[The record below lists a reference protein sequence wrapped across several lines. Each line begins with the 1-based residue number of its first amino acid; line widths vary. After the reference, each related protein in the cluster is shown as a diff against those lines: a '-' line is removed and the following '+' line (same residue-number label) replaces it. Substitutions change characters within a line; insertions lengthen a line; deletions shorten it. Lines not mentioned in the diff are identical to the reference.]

1 MKNCIIIGG
10 GIIGLSSA
18 YYLAKAGHQVTII
31 DKSDMT
37 DGCSFGNA
45 GMIVPSHLIPF
56 AQPGMMAQ
64 GLKWMFNSKS
74 PFYVQPRFSMDLF
87 KWGVKFY
94 RTATQS
100 HVEKSMPVLRD
111 ISLLSK
117 YLYQDWAAED
127 SSFLYKEKGLL
138 MLFQSD
144 KVGEEIIHEGMEAKR
159 MGLEVDVLTKG
170 EIPNLETG
178 VETTAIGAVHYKSDA
193 HLYPNKLIDFL
204 YRELKKLNV
213 KIERNTEVQDFK
225 ISNKKIISVLTSIG
239 EFGADE
245 VIIATGSWSPELAN
259 KLGLKVSLLPGKGY
273 SFTLKNQIQ
282 KPVIPSILCEGK
294 VAVTPM
300 GNDLRFGGTMEITH
314 TKDTKINLNRL
325 EGILNTVHSFYPNL
339 SFEKPKQN
347 EIWYGF
353 RPCTATG
360 LPIICRSDNHSNV
373 IIATGHGMMG
383 LSLGPATGKLVEE
396 LVDGKKTSVDLGI
409 MHY

>member
-18 YYLAKAGHQVTII
+18 YYLAKAGHRVTII
-31 DKSDMT
+31 DKTDMT

-64 GLKWMFNSKS
+64 GLKWMFDSKS

-87 KWGVKFY
+87 KWGLKFY
-94 RTATQS
+94 KTATQS

-117 YLYQDWAAED
+117 RLYQDLAAED
-127 SSFLYKEKGLL
+127 SSFSYEEKGLL
-138 MLFQSD
+138 MLYKSD
-144 KVGEEIIHEGMEAKR
+144 KVGEEVVHEGLEARR
-159 MGLEVDVLTKG
+159 MGLDVDVLSRD
-170 EIPNLETG
+170 EISNLETG
-178 VETTAIGAVHYKSDA
+178 INTTAIGAVHYKSDA
-193 HLYPNKLIDFL
+193 HLYPDKLIDFL
-204 YRELKKLNV
+204 YRELEKLNV
-213 KIERNTEVQDFK
+213 KIERNTEVKDFK
-225 ISNKKIISVLTSIG
+225 ISNKKITSIATSKG
-239 EFGADE
+239 VFEADE
-245 VIIATGSWSPELAN
+245 VIIATGSWSPELTI
-259 KLGLKVSLLPGKGY
+259 KLGLKVALLPGKGY
-273 SFTLKNQIQ
+273 SFTLKDQIQ

-314 TKDTKINLNRL
+314 TKDTKINMNRL
-325 EGILNTVHSFYPNL
+325 EGILNTIQSFYPTL
-339 SFEKPKQN
+339 KFEKPKN
-347 EIWYGF
+347 NAVWYGF

-360 LPIICRSDNHSNV
+360 LPIICRSDNHSNI

-396 LVDGKKTSVDLGI
+396 LVDGKKTSVDIEI